1 MGAKSEK
8 AISPKVSRAAAEWLV
23 ELQSGQV
30 NADVHER
37 WQAWRAAHPDHERA
51 WQHIEMLGE
60 KLGGL
65 SSSLAHATLAPRGSL
80 KRRRAIKTL
89 AMLLFAGGS
98 AWAVQDKAPWW
109 QLSADYSTGVGEQ
122 RRVVLEDGTTVE
134 LNSSS
139 AINVAYTS
147 QQRIVMLLRGEI
159 HVTTAHESSQ
169 SRPFLVASDQGSML
183 ALGTEFA
190 VRQLANDKDGPIKIG
205 VWQGAVE
212 VSPSEMAARV
222 RLQAGEQLS
231 FTKHMMTPVEPVS
244 RHDTAWLQRMLVAD
258 EMPLGEFL
266 AELARYRKGSLGCD
280 DSIKHLKVSG
290 TYPLDDTDKVID
302 MLQQGLQLE
311 VRMLT
316 RYWVRL
322 MPAST

>member
-1 MGAKSEK
+1 MGANSEK

-30 NADVHER
+30 STEVRER

-60 KLGGL
+60 RLGGL
-65 SSSLAHATLAPRGSL
+65 SSSVAHATLAPRGSL

-98 AWAVQDKAPWW
+98 AWVVQEKLPWW

-122 RRVVLEDGTTVE
+122 RRVVLEDGTAVE

-139 AINVAYTS
+139 AINVAYTQ

-159 HVTTAHESSQ
+159 HVATAHEPAQ
-169 SRPFLVASDQGSML
+169 TRPFLVASDQGSMR
-183 ALGTEFA
+183 ALGTRFV
-190 VRQLANDKDGPIKIG
+190 VRQLTNEKDSPIKIG
-205 VWQGAVE
+205 VLEGAVE
-212 VSPSEMAARV
+212 VAPSEMQARV

-231 FTKHMMTPVEPVS
+231 FTRHMVAPVEPVIP
-244 RHDTAWLQRMLVAD
+244 HDTAWLQRMLVAD
-258 EMPLGEFL
+258 DMPLGEFL
-266 AELARYRKGSLGCD
+266 AELSRYRKGSLGCD
-280 DSIKHLKVSG
+280 DSIKHMKVSG

-302 MLQQGLQLE
+302 MLQQSLNLQ

-322 MPAST
+322 MPSAA